1 MNEIDKVA
9 ELEKRITELKRKVN
23 GTHFLLPVN
32 YLLSAGFELLES
44 SKPIRRVFER
54 ASFSWMHKCICN
66 QGNHG
71 IWYCYV

>member
-9 ELEKRITELKRKVN
+9 ELEKRITELKSKVN

-44 SKPIRRVFER
+44 SKPL
-54 ASFSWMHKCICN
+54 
-66 QGNHG
+66 
-71 IWYCYV
+71 